1 MESHKVGYYATK
13 VLMVEPTH
21 FFLNEETFTDN
32 KFMNKVQL
40 DQIESSKQAKEEFHR
55 FREEIIKHG
64 VEVVSYKQQT
74 PDLPDSV
81 FPNNWFSTHRN
92 EDIPDGLFILYPM
105 RVPSREKEK
114 NPLIIEEQGMLYK
127 ELYDVQRHT

>member
-1 MESHKVGYYATK
+1 MLTKGLRSTKQSMQRYFSAHFAKK

-21 FFLNEETFTDN
+21 FFLNEETFQDN

-40 DQIESSKQAKEEFHR
+40 DQQQSSNQAKDEFR
-55 FREEIIKHG
+55 KFRDEIVKND

-92 EDIPDGLFILYPM
+92 SDIPEGLFCLYPM

-114 NPLIIEEQGMLYK
+114 NPLIIKEQG
-127 ELYDVQRHT
+127 